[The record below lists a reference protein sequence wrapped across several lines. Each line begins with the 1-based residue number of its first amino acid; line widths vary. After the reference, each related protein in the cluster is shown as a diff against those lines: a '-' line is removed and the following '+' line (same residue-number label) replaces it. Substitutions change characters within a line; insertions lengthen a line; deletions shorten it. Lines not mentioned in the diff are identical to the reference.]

1 VESLRET
8 VVRECGTCDAIS
20 LAWVAGD
27 LGFALQ
33 TRVATKS
40 AKKKGDDGEWTYVSP
55 TRATSSEWSAAE
67 AVLERVRKIH
77 PDASS
82 TLVSYVFKPG
92 GLYVEVFRR

>member
-1 VESLRET
+1 MESLRET
-8 VVRECGTCDAIS
+8 VVRECGTCEAIS

-33 TRVATKS
+33 TRVSTKS
-40 AKKKGDDGEWTYVSP
+40 VKKRGDDGEWTYVSP
-55 TRATSSEWSAAE
+55 TRVTSALWSEAE
-67 AVLERVRKIH
+67 AVLERVKKLH